1 MATDNNELDQ
11 DFKELLQEFHDSKD
25 KEEAAKKAKA
35 ALSPMIRQKSA
46 PLWDH
51 MLNPRK
57 DGSVDPLNLAN
68 RLENNEI
75 TYDKAVEEAREYY
88 KKEQESSN
96 KKKGGRKKRKS
107 RRKRR
112 KTKRKTKKRRRRKK
126 RKTKKRFRNQR
137 GCKR

>member
-1 MATDNNELDQ
+1 MDQ

-25 KEEAAKKAKA
+25 LKAKA
-35 ALSPMIRQKSA
+35 ALPPMIRQKSA

-112 KTKRKTKKRRRRKK
+112 KTKRKNEETKKKKRREN
-126 RKTKKRFRNQR
+126 KKRFRNQR
-137 GCKR
+137 DANDKYKL